1 MESFETEMDRIER
14 GADKVDLGRKS
25 APLKAGKSAPLKA
38 RIPITDVEDVG
49 GSESHK
55 WSHEVVWRISNQ
67 GCPYV

>member
-1 MESFETEMDRIER
+1 MESFETAMDRIER

-25 APLKAGKSAPLKA
+25 APRKAGRS

-49 GSESHK
+49 GTESHK
-55 WSHEVVWRISNQ
+55 WSHEVVRRISNH